1 VKQKQFRQEIS
12 ETRQNHKN
20 VQNISANQTHRETA
34 LFSNW
39 TVWLAEDR
47 QQTQHMLKHN
57 TATTNTRRCHS
68 LQATSQVS
76 RIIWR
81 AFSNS
86 FCFCS
91 CEGFIH
97 QTCIERQ
104 VIIVMRWPSLSLPF
118 SLVFGI
124 FHSCD
129 LIQDDNK
136 DQKSVSPKK
145 GSPLL
150 VKRQVVVEREQHSA
164 TTKETH
170 NHHCLVKHF
179 LLRVPVRLVFFSFG
193 FWLFLVWVRYTQCF
207 GAGLFGVVSSVQ
219 TQTPNHAQ
227 IIKCATS
234 TQKKT
239 NSRQPSRTHTRPQE
253 RKQIICSPAEK
264 TPRTNKNSQ
273 TRKML
278 GFCCCYWAI
287 TLVFFLLGLL
297 RFWYLRV
304 DSARIECKDVHT

>member
-1 VKQKQFRQEIS
+1 
-12 ETRQNHKN
+12 
-20 VQNISANQTHRETA
+20 
-34 LFSNW
+34 
-39 TVWLAEDR
+39 
-47 QQTQHMLKHN
+47 MLKHN

-193 FWLFLVWVRYTQCF
+193 F
-207 GAGLFGVVSSVQ
+207 
-219 TQTPNHAQ
+219 
-227 IIKCATS
+227 
-234 TQKKT
+234 
-239 NSRQPSRTHTRPQE
+239 
-253 RKQIICSPAEK
+253 
-264 TPRTNKNSQ
+264 
-273 TRKML
+273 
-278 GFCCCYWAI
+278 
-287 TLVFFLLGLL
+287 
-297 RFWYLRV
+297 
-304 DSARIECKDVHT
+304 